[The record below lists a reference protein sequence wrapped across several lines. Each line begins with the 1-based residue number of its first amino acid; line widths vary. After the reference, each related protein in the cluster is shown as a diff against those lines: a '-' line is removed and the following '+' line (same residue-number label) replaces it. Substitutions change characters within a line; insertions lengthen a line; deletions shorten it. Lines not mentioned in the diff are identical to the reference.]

1 MNQMLELSEAEFQRL
16 VIELAQTLGYLVAHF
31 RPGMDRRGNWQTAVA
46 GDGAGFPDLVLV
58 GRGQVVFAELKAE
71 KGTPSAK
78 QKDWLEAIEK
88 AGGRAYLWRP
98 SDWDTIVAT
107 LNRRAERAA

>member
-1 MNQMLELSEAEFQRL
+1 MNPMRELSEAEFQRL

-58 GRGQVVFAELKAE
+58 GRGQVLFVELKAQ
-71 KGTPSAK
+71 KGTPSAQ
-78 QKDWLEAIEK
+78 QKNWLEAIAK
-88 AGGRAYLWRP
+88 AGGQAHLWRP
-98 SDWDTIVAT
+98 RDWDEIVAT
-107 LNRRAERAA
+107 LNRRADRAA